1 MDHDRQAEVD
11 ALRQLV
17 LDADPRLVEIVK
29 WNSPSFTLDG
39 EDVLTISAGPR
50 GPVRLILH
58 RGTGIKEHKSAA
70 PASDGLLT
78 WHSDIR
84 ASLRADADPAA
95 ITAAIRAWLSA

>member
-1 MDHDRQAEVD
+1 MNPEVET
-11 ALRQLV
+11 LRQLV

-39 EDVLTISAGPR
+39 EDVLTINARPDR
-50 GPVRLILH
+50 PVLLILH
-58 RGTGIKEHKSAA
+58 RGTALKEHKSAA
-70 PASDGLLT
+70 PASDELLT

-95 ITAAIRAWLSA
+95 ITAAIRAWLAA